1 MSTVQIESLWQ
12 YIQTLSLS
20 NKNKKWLAD
29 RLLESSK
36 VENSANATTMNA
48 IKEAKEG
55 KVTSFASI
63 DDFKKHMY
71 EL

>member
-20 NKNKKWLAD
+20 RRNRKWLAE
-29 RLLESSK
+29 RLLE
-36 VENSANATTMNA
+36 NDTGNASANATTLKA
-48 IKEAKEG
+48 IEEAQNDE
-55 KVTSFASI
+55 VTSFASI